1 MGLINKK
8 TSRTCI
14 KENKMATKQIVQ
26 VFFGGCWEPVP
37 GSYSFWVGGEGG
49 YWVEDKDSNLV
60 AFFSKKQ
67 TSAIRIIKE

>member
-1 MGLINKK
+1 
-8 TSRTCI
+8 
-14 KENKMATKQIVQ
+14 MATKQIVQ
-26 VFFGGCWEPVP
+26 VFFCGCWEPVP
-37 GSYSFWVGGEGG
+37 GSYSFWVGVESSG